1 MFEAIVEAVA
11 NFVINTISNFGY
23 FGIILTMAAESAL
36 IPLPSEIIMPFSGF
50 LVSTG
55 RFNFWLVVTA
65 GAVGNLIGS
74 YIAYAAGFWL
84 EGPVVRKLISK
95 YGKFFLITIDELE
108 NAERFLRRFGNWVV
122 FGSRLLP
129 AVRTVISLPI
139 GAAKLP
145 LISFSVLTFT
155 GSFLWSA
162 LLTYIGVV
170 LGENWEVLG
179 PIFRQFDIVIIGL
192 AIVVIVW
199 YVRRKFVQKEKPT

>member
-1 MFEAIVEAVA
+1 MEAILEAVA
-11 NFVINTISNFGY
+11 NFVINTISSLGY
-23 FGIILTMAAESAL
+23 FGIILTMAVESAL

-65 GAVGNLIGS
+65 GAIGNLFGS

-84 EGPVVRKLISK
+84 EGPVIRKLVSK
-95 YGKFFLITIDELE
+95 YGKFLLITIAELE
-108 NAERFLRRFGNWVV
+108 NAESFLRRYGNWVV

-129 AVRTVISLPI
+129 AVRTVISLPAGI
-139 GAAKLP
+139 AKLP
-145 LISFSVLTFT
+145 LISFSVLTFA

-162 LLTYIGVV
+162 LLTYVGLI
-170 LGENWEVLG
+170 LGENWEVLR

-192 AIVVIVW
+192 VIVVIVW
-199 YVRRKFVQKEKPT
+199 YVRRKFTQKEKST